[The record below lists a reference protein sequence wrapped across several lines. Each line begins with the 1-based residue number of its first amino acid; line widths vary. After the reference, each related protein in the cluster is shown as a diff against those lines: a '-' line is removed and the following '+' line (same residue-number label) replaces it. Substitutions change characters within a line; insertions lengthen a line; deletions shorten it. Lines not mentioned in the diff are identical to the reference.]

1 MNPYLVL
8 TDDKISKQFTSIS
21 QSTILQLRMLQKIP
35 TASPK
40 WNRFKDA
47 VCYFI
52 AKDLQPLDT
61 VDDKGFRHLL
71 HTIEPRYEQPSRKT
85 FTAKYFPQLFDG
97 VTAIKIKKELS
108 SSSSFALTTY
118 LWTSQANQAYIGVTV
133 HYIND
138 GFEKKHH
145 LLVTKEFPESH

>member
-1 MNPYLVL
+1 MNHYLLMTKGPNSPQVHL
-8 TDDKISKQFTSIS
+8 SLQFCK
-21 QSTILQLRMLQKIP
+21 LRMLQKIP

-85 FTAKYFPQLFDG
+85 FNN
-97 VTAIKIKKELS
+97 KIPS
-108 SSSSFALTTY
+108 S
-118 LWTSQANQAYIGVTV
+118 IV
-133 HYIND
+133 
-138 GFEKKHH
+138 
-145 LLVTKEFPESH
+145 